1 MILGTLLKDHFN
13 AEVCVN
19 FMENYFLRPKTD
31 LISFQNQPL
40 DFFVLSE
47 AEKNHILTKKGFHN
61 QVTYAI
67 LFKYFESEKHFPD
80 RAIELLPY
88 AYERLVDQLDIY
100 VSFEELK
107 WPTERTLI
115 RFRESIR
122 GFLGYREMTQNDK
135 TDLSSWLSKNILP
148 QVPDEEELFEAAE
161 FFCRHHKIELFSK
174 NEMKR
179 LLVKTSNV
187 FEQNIL
193 NGIAQSLSNETKK
206 ILDGILKEPPDN
218 DNNAGDTSD
227 CLPKKKFILNDFK
240 KDTSHLKKES
250 ILYEISK
257 YDFLKSIKLPKTL
270 ADTHPRKLLIKYAT
284 YVKIRAPSDLNAQ
297 ADVLR
302 YGQLALFC
310 TVKTQQSA
318 DTLTELLLKILHRIQ
333 KRAEQHV
340 DRYVLS
346 EIKKVKGKFDT
357 LLTLAE
363 TLQSNPKGIIEQ
375 TVYPKVSTTELEAI
389 IKELHHR
396 QKWYQNQ
403 VRVKALSLYNHGY
416 RKLLKDLLKTLAFET
431 DRKDLRE
438 LLLAIEWIKKDE
450 SEREISGL
458 PYQESILKSWGSMVQ
473 KGTQDKANIVI
484 EEKAYELAV
493 LEHFSKELSVK
504 NIWVKGAHQYQN
516 PAKDMPSDFE
526 EKKDFYF
533 DLLDL
538 PKEADEFIA
547 SLKNE
552 LEESL
557 LLLNKTIPS
566 NEKVSLIKRKKGA
579 IKLSPSAPQEPP
591 INLGLLHQEISRIWP
606 NVPLIDILKEADFRI
621 GFTKNFEGLGA
632 RSVIPKDSL
641 QKRLLFCLYGLG
653 SNIGL
658 KRLATSHTGES
669 YADLRY
675 VKNRYL
681 SAQHIRAA
689 IQDII
694 NAILEIRD
702 PKIWGENIVGCACD
716 SKRFNVWVQ
725 NMVGGWHGRYRSHG
739 VMVYTHIDT
748 KSAPIY
754 MQITRPGDSEV
765 GSMLTGCL
773 RHDTEMDMS
782 EIYTDTHGQ
791 SSIGF
796 AFSHLLH
803 FDLLPRIKGI
813 HKQKLFSPSRSFKE
827 KLPHLKLALASDPI
841 NWGKIEGHYEE
852 VVKYTAA
859 LKTRTVEA
867 SVLLKRLSAD
877 NATHPAYQALLEIG
891 KAVRT
896 IFLCR
901 YLQDENFRIQIN
913 ETLNVVE
920 RFNGMMG
927 FIFHGKQGEISTND
941 KEDQELSILCLHL
954 IQVCINYMNTLMVQ
968 EVLKNPLKPY
978 SLTVHDKR
986 ALNPMFYG
994 HLNPHGVVSLNM
1006 TKRLNFKIQK
1016 PQKIK
1021 AV

>member
-1 MILGTLLKDHFN
+1 
-13 AEVCVN
+13 
-19 FMENYFLRPKTD
+19 MENYFLRPD
-31 LISFQNQPL
+31 LISFQDQPL

-47 AEKNHILTKKGFHN
+47 VEKNHILTKKGFHN
-61 QVTYAI
+61 QLTYAI
-67 LFKYFESEKHFPD
+67 LLKYFESERRFPEGS
-80 RAIELLPY
+80 IELLPH
-88 AYERLVDQLDIY
+88 AYEILVNQLD
-100 VSFEELK
+100 VPFEKLK

-115 RFRESIR
+115 RFRASIR
-122 GFLGYREMTQNDK
+122 EFLGYRKMSLTDK

-148 QVPDEEELFEAAE
+148 LALDEDALFEATE
-161 FFCRHHKIELFSK
+161 FFCHHHKIELFAK
-174 NEMKR
+174 GEMKR
-179 LLVKTSNV
+179 FLVKTSNI
-187 FEQNIL
+187 FEENLL
-193 NGIAQSLSNETKK
+193 NNVAQSLSHETKK
-206 ILDGILKEPPDN
+206 VLDGILEEHPDN
-218 DNNAGDTSD
+218 DNNEGDV
-227 CLPKKKFILNDFK
+227 LEFFPKKKFILSDFK
-240 KDTSHLKKES
+240 KDMSHLKKES

-257 YDFLKSIKLPKTL
+257 YDFLKSINLPEKL
-270 ADTHPRKLLIKYAT
+270 ADTHSRKLLLKYAT
-284 YVKIRAPSDLNAQ
+284 YVKTRVPSDLRAQ
-297 ADVLR
+297 EDLLR
-302 YGQLALFC
+302 YGQLALFF
-310 TVKTQQSA
+310 TVKSQQSA
-318 DTLTELLLKILHRIQ
+318 DTLTDFLLKILHRIER
-333 KRAEQHV
+333 RAEQHV

-346 EIKKVKGKFDT
+346 EIKKVKGKFYT

-363 TLQSNPKGIIEQ
+363 TLKSNPKGIIEQ
-375 TVYPKVSTTELEAI
+375 TIYPKVPITELEAI
-389 IKELHHR
+389 IKELHHGE
-396 QKWYQNQ
+396 KWYQNQ

-416 RKLLKDLLKTLAFET
+416 RKLLKDLLRTLTFET

-438 LLLAIEWIKKDE
+438 LLLAIEWVKKDE
-450 SEREISGL
+450 SEREIDNL
-458 PYQESILKSWGSMVQ
+458 PYQENILKSCGSVVQ
-473 KGTQDKANIVI
+473 KGTQDKTNIVI
-484 EEKAYELAV
+484 EGRAFELAI
-493 LEHFSKELSVK
+493 LENFSKELSVK

-516 PAKDMPSDFE
+516 PSKDMPSDFE

-533 DLLDL
+533 DFLEL
-538 PKEADEFIA
+538 PKEADDFVA
-547 SLKNE
+547 SLKNK

-557 LLLNKTIPS
+557 LLLNETIPN
-566 NEKVSLIKRKKGA
+566 NEKVRLIERKKGA
-579 IKLSPSAPQEPP
+579 IKLSPSSPQDLPT
-591 INLGLLHQEISRIWP
+591 NLEALHQEISRLWP
-606 NVPLIDILKEADFRI
+606 NVPLIDILKEVDFRV
-621 GFTKNFEGLGA
+621 GFTKNFEGLGT
-632 RSVIPKDSL
+632 RSVIPKDIL

-658 KRLATSHTGES
+658 KRLVTSHTGES

-694 NAILEIRD
+694 NAILEMRD
-702 PKIWGENIVGCACD
+702 PKIWGENIIGCACD

-791 SSIGF
+791 SSLGF
-796 AFSHLLH
+796 AFSYLLH

-813 HKQKLFSPSRSFKE
+813 HKQKFFSPTRSFKE

-841 NWGKIEGHYEE
+841 NWGKIEGNYEE
-852 VVKYTAA
+852 FVKYTAA
-859 LKTRTVEA
+859 LKTRTVDA
-867 SVLLKRLSAD
+867 RVLLKRLSAD

-901 YLQDENFRIQIN
+901 YLQEENLRIQIN

-954 IQVCINYMNTLMVQ
+954 IQVCITYMNTLMIQ

-978 SLTVHDKR
+978 SLTIHDRR
-986 ALNPMFYG
+986 AINPMFYG
-994 HLNPHGVVSLNM
+994 HLNPHGIVSLNM
-1006 TKRLNFKIQK
+1006 TKRLNFKISK
-1016 PQKIK
+1016 PPKIK

>member
-1 MILGTLLKDHFN
+1 
-13 AEVCVN
+13 
-19 FMENYFLRPKTD
+19 MENFCLRKV
-31 LISFQNQPL
+31 ISFQNQPL

-47 AEKNHILTKKGFHN
+47 VEKNHILTKKGFNN
-61 QVTYAI
+61 QLTYAI
-67 LFKYFESEKHFPD
+67 LLKYFESERLFPEKE
-80 RAIELLPY
+80 IELLPH
-88 AYERLVDQLDIY
+88 AHNVLAKQLEEP
-100 VSFEELK
+100 FEEFT
-107 WPTERTLI
+107 WPTEHTLK
-115 RFRESIR
+115 RFRTSIR
-122 GFLGYREMTQNDK
+122 KFLGYREMTPNDK
-135 TDLSSWLSKNILP
+135 TNLSSWLSKNILP
-148 QVPDEEELFEAAE
+148 LALDEDALFEGAE
-161 FFCRHHKIELFSK
+161 FFCRHHRIELFAK
-174 NEMKR
+174 GEVKKF
-179 LLVKTSNV
+179 LVKISNV
-187 FEQNIL
+187 FEENL
-193 NGIAQSLSNETKK
+193 LKNVAQSLSNEAKE
-206 ILDGILKEPPDN
+206 ILEGILKEFPDN
-218 DNNAGDTSD
+218 NNKVGDRSEL
-227 CLPKKKFILNDFK
+227 LPKKFFLSDFK

-257 YDFLKSIKLPKTL
+257 YDFLKSINLPETL
-270 ADTHPRKLLIKYAT
+270 ADTHSRKLLLKYST
-284 YVKIRAPSDLNAQ
+284 YVKTRAPSDLKAQ

-302 YGQLALFC
+302 YGQLALFF
-310 TVKTQQSA
+310 TIKSQQSA
-318 DTLTELLLKILHRIQ
+318 DTLTDFLLKILHRIER
-333 KRAEQHV
+333 RAEQHV

-416 RKLLKDLLKTLAFET
+416 RKLLKDLLKTLTFET
-431 DRKDLRE
+431 DRKDLRD
-438 LLLAIEWIKKDE
+438 LLLAIEWVKKDE
-450 SEREISGL
+450 SKREVDDL
-458 PYQESILKSWGSMVQ
+458 PYQEQILKSWGSMVQ
-473 KGTQDKANIVI
+473 KGTPGKTTIAI
-484 EEKAYELAV
+484 EEKAFELAV

-516 PAKDMPSDFE
+516 PAKDMPSDFDG
-526 EKKDFYF
+526 KKDFYF
-533 DLLDL
+533 DLLEL
-538 PKEADEFIA
+538 PKEADDFIA
-547 SLKNE
+547 SLKNK

-557 LLLNKTIPS
+557 LLLNETIPS

-591 INLGLLHQEISRIWP
+591 TNLAFLHQEISQLWP
-606 NVPLIDILKEADFRI
+606 NVPLIDILKEVDFRV
-621 GFTKNFEGLGA
+621 GFTKNFEGLGVYSA
-632 RSVIPKDSL
+632 IPKESL
-641 QKRLLFCLYGLG
+641 QKRLLVCLYGLG

-681 SAQHIRAA
+681 SVQHIRAA

-702 PKIWGENIVGCACD
+702 PEIWGENIVGCACD
-716 SKRFNVWVQ
+716 SKRFDVWVQ

-765 GSMLTGCL
+765 GFMLTGCL
-773 RHDTEMDMS
+773 RHDTEMDMN

-813 HKQKLFSPSRSFKE
+813 HKKKLFSSSRSFKE
-827 KLPHLKLALASDPI
+827 KLPHLELALASDSI
-841 NWGKIEGHYEE
+841 NWSKIENNYAE

-859 LKTRTVEA
+859 LKTRTVES

-901 YLQDENFRIQIN
+901 YLQEETLRIQIN
-913 ETLNVVE
+913 ETLNIVE

-941 KEDQELSILCLHL
+941 KEEQELSILCLHL
-954 IQVCINYMNTLMVQ
+954 IQVCINYMNTLMIQ
-968 EVLKNPLKPY
+968 EVLSNPLKPY

-1006 TKRLNFKIQK
+1006 TKRLNFQIQK

>member
-1 MILGTLLKDHFN
+1 
-13 AEVCVN
+13 
-19 FMENYFLRPKTD
+19 MENYFLRAD

-61 QVTYAI
+61 QIAYAI
-67 LFKYFESEKHFPD
+67 LLKYFESEKHFPEGP
-80 RAIELLPY
+80 IEPLPY
-88 AYERLVDQLDIY
+88 VYERLMDQLNIFLDE
-100 VSFEELK
+100 FK
-107 WPTERTLI
+107 WPAERTLK
-115 RFRESIR
+115 RFRASIR
-122 GFLGYREMTQNDK
+122 EFLGYREMTQNDK
-135 TDLSSWLSKNILP
+135 IDLSSWLSQNILP
-148 QVPDEEELFEAAE
+148 LALDEDELFEAVAL
-161 FFCRHHKIELFSK
+161 FCRHHKIELFAK
-174 NEMKR
+174 GEVKR
-179 LLVKTSNV
+179 FLVRIRNIFEENLLNSV
-187 FEQNIL
+187 
-193 NGIAQSLSNETKK
+193 AQSLSNETKK

-218 DNNAGDTSD
+218 DNNTRDTPD
-227 CLPKKKFILNDFK
+227 GLQKKKFFLNDFK

-257 YDFLKSIKLPKTL
+257 YDFLKSINLPETL
-270 ADTHPRKLLIKYAT
+270 ADTHPRKLLLKYAT
-284 YVKIRAPSDLNAQ
+284 YVKTRVPSDLNAQ

-310 TVKTQQSA
+310 TVKCQQSA
-318 DTLTELLLKILHRIQ
+318 DTLTDFLLKILHRIQ
-333 KRAEQHV
+333 RRAEQHV
-340 DRYVLS
+340 DQYVLS

-363 TLQSNPKGIIEQ
+363 TLQNNPKGIIEQ
-375 TVYPKVSTTELEAI
+375 TVYPKVPTTELEAI

-403 VRVKALSLYNHGY
+403 VRVKALSFYNHGY
-416 RKLLKDLLKTLAFET
+416 RKLLKDLLKTLTFET
-431 DRKDLRE
+431 DRKDLHE

-450 SEREISGL
+450 SEREIDNP
-458 PYQESILKSWGSMVQ
+458 PYQETILKSWGSMVQ
-473 KGTQDKANIVI
+473 KGTQDKANIAI
-484 EEKAYELAV
+484 EAKAFELAI
-493 LEHFSKELSVK
+493 LENFSKELSVK

-516 PAKDMPSDFE
+516 PAKDIPSDFE

-533 DLLDL
+533 DLLEL
-538 PKEADEFIA
+538 PKEADDFIA

-557 LLLNKTIPS
+557 LLLNKTIPK

-579 IKLSPSAPQEPP
+579 IKLSPSSPQDPP
-591 INLGLLHQEISRIWP
+591 TNLGILHQEINRLWP
-606 NVPLIDILKEADFRI
+606 NIPLIDVLKEVDFRV
-621 GFTKNFEGLGA
+621 GFTKNFEGLGVY
-632 RSVIPKDSL
+632 SSIPEDSL

-702 PKIWGENIVGCACD
+702 PELWGENIVGCACD

-813 HKQKLFSPSRSFKE
+813 HKQKFFSPSRSFKE

-841 NWGKIEGHYEE
+841 NWEKIEKNYEE
-852 VVKYTAA
+852 AVKYTTA

-877 NATHPAYQALLEIG
+877 NAIHPAYQALLEIG
-891 KAVRT
+891 KAIRT

-901 YLQDENFRIQIN
+901 YLQEESLRIQIN

-941 KEDQELSILCLHL
+941 KEDQELSVLCLHL
-954 IQVCINYMNTLMVQ
+954 VQVCINYMNTLMIQ
-968 EVLKNPLKPY
+968 EVLSNSLKSY

-1006 TKRLNFKIQK
+1006 TKRLNLKISK
-1016 PQKIK
+1016 LPKIK